1 MHIDLFTLF
10 PEMCEA
16 YLSNSIL
23 GRAQESGIL
32 SISLHN
38 IRDYATGRHRVTDDA
53 PYGGGGG
60 MVMKPEPVFAAVETV
75 LGKERSSCP
84 IILLTPQGRAFTQ
97 KIARE
102 LAQNERVALIAGR
115 YEGVDERIRQ
125 HLASDE
131 ISMGD
136 FVLTGG
142 ELPALAVI
150 DATTRMLPGSLG
162 NPKATANDSH
172 GDTGL
177 LQSPHY
183 TRPPECRGWRV
194 PDVLL
199 SGDHARVE
207 LWRREQSLRRTWERR
222 PELLLDA
229 DVSET
234 EKEFLATLADEG
246 TNTRLE
252 YGL

>member
-1 MHIDLFTLF
+1 MHVDLFTLF
-10 PEMCEA
+10 PAMCEP

-84 IILLTPQGRAFTQ
+84 IILLTPQGRTFTQ

-183 TRPPECRGWRV
+183 TRPSECRGWHV
-194 PDVLL
+194 PAVLL